1 MSPASAL
8 RNRRRFTQP
17 ACGFLIAAAL
27 LVLWPVQRSI
37 DQVRGAEAQ
46 FADVLYLSSGTTL
59 RRFCMGYEG
68 LFADIYWT
76 RVVQYFGRRRLA
88 QATRF
93 ELLGPLLR
101 ITTDLDPHLLIAY
114 RFGSIFLAEKPP
126 GGAGQPQEAL
136 QLLRRGIVANPD
148 YWRLWQ
154 DLGFVYYWDLK
165 DYRQA
170 SRIFLMGSERP
181 GALPWMRT
189 MAASVAAQG
198 GEIQTSRILW
208 TEIARQVDNEQMRQ
222 SAEAHL
228 LALDARQQ
236 MDGLDSL
243 LNAYRIRE
251 GHAAASFQELVA
263 AGNLRALPV
272 DPTGNPYVI
281 GPDGRTALGPR
292 SSVNLTL
299 LQ

>member
-1 MSPASAL
+1 MSPASA
-8 RNRRRFTQP
+8 RGTHGRFARP
-17 ACGFLIAAAL
+17 VCVFLIAAAL
-27 LVLWPVQRSI
+27 LVLWPVQQSI
-37 DQVRGAEAQ
+37 DQVRGTEAQ
-46 FADVLYLSSGTTL
+46 LGDVLYLSSGTTL
-59 RRFCMGYEG
+59 RRFCLGYEG
-68 LFADIYWT
+68 LLAAIYWT
-76 RVVQYFGRRRLA
+76 RVVQYFGRQRLVH
-88 QATRF
+88 ATRF

-101 ITTDLDPHLLIAY
+101 VTTELDPQLLIAY

-165 DYRQA
+165 DYRNA
-170 SRIFLMGSERP
+170 ARIFRIGSERP

-208 TEIARQVDNEQMRQ
+208 TEIARQVDNEEIRR

-228 LALDARQQ
+228 VALDARER
-236 MDGLDSL
+236 MDQLDSL
-243 LNAYRIRE
+243 LNAYRLRQ
-251 GHAAASFQELVA
+251 GHAANSFQELVA
-263 AGNLRALPV
+263 AGYLRTLPV
-272 DPTGNPYVI
+272 DPTGVPYAV
-281 GPDGRTALGPR
+281 GPDGRTAVSPR
-292 SSVNLTL
+292 SSVNLNL